1 MKQAKLTFDVLSRH
15 RANHPIYRLYVNN
28 DLIVERTYGLPPDQY
43 LRENL
48 VVNLPVGQHTL
59 RAECP
64 GSSFHNNFELRG
76 FQANG
81 VFGTMINDHYVFV
94 VDESFPAAA

>member
-1 MKQAKLTFDVLSRH
+1 
-15 RANHPIYRLYVNN
+15 
-28 DLIVERTYGLPPDQY
+28 
-43 LRENL
+43 L

-64 GSSFHNNFELRG
+64 GGGFQANFELRG